1 MDADTLCSI
10 MRIAVIANP
19 VAGRGRARALA
30 GSVRAALEAA
40 GHVVAFAWTQKPGHA
55 IELARQAKDR
65 CDVVCAVGGDGT
77 VHDVANGLLPDPL
90 PLVLV
95 PCGSGNDFSRLV
107 GCPRTPGELMAVLDS
122 GTGVRLDVVDCG
134 LRYSVNSCGVGFEA
148 QVAKHSRD
156 MRRVGGLSLYLLAVA
171 KALREYTCPRLT
183 IALPGGETF
192 TGPRLLVSIGN
203 GVSAGG
209 GFRLTPNAVPDDGLA
224 DVCIVQSMSRAK
236 MVRLLPYALTGAHT
250 RLAAVAM
257 RRAPEFSIRS
267 DDPLP
272 LHADGEYLGDDHRNL
287 TFVVVSRRLP
297 VLCREDAP
305 VRTGQAVQRL
315 L

>member
-1 MDADTLCSI
+1 

-19 VAGRGRARALA
+19 IAGGGRARALA
-30 GSVRAALEAA
+30 VSVRAGLEGA
-40 GHVVAFAWTQKPGHA
+40 GHVVSFAWTQKPGHA

-65 CDVVCAVGGDGT
+65 CDVVCAIGGDGT

-148 QVAKHSRD
+148 QVAKHSSGT
-156 MRRVGGLSLYLLAVA
+156 RRVTGLPLYLLAVA
-171 KALREYTCPRLT
+171 KAMREYACPRLS
-183 IALPGGETF
+183 ISLPGGEML
-192 TGPRLLVSIGN
+192 TGPKLLVSIGN

-209 GFRLTPNAVPDDGLA
+209 GFRLTPNAVPDDGMA
-224 DVCIVQSMSRAK
+224 DVCIVQAMSRLK

-257 RRAPEFSIRS
+257 RRASELSIRS

-272 LHADGEYLGDDHRNL
+272 LHADGEYLGDGHRQL
-287 TFVVVSRRLP
+287 SFVVVARRLP
-297 VLCREDAP
+297 VLCRKDTLA
-305 VRTGQAVQRL
+305 RTRHAVQRL
-315 L
+315 T